1 LYIIWQI
8 AGEPGVVLQSL
19 AFQPPV
25 DTDCFNETAF
35 PIDEMLLDSGT
46 FFDPLWASWGAVD
59 FSAGSN

>member
-25 DTDCFNETAF
+25 DTDCLNETAF

-46 FFDPLWASWGAVD
+46 FFDPSWPFWGAVD